1 MKKNKNLFLYPLIAL
16 LAAIVIYFLY
26 PLYHPN
32 SSINPGVNVNGIKKI
47 TETLLTDQKISMDKS
62 AINVYTAKNQTLI
75 KDVQRK
81 YGLKKGNVLLSKIF
95 PAYFFEVN
103 LVKENEL
110 SLSSDSNKK
119 DKKVSDDRSSEENLV
134 NFDFRG
140 KVINLNRVV
149 VDSLESANIE
159 QPEAKQL
166 VEEFARKYSGIY
178 DKIKN
183 ASSKDSTINKF
194 NDSNKNGAQL
204 VRVIHKFSWE
214 VKDSAVS
221 AIIKVNATVT
231 GSLITKFSVD
241 YSITGIISQKDEN
254 TVVSIVEVIVY
265 LIIMIVIA
273 ITGYKKIRAFEI
285 GYKNAFL
292 MAVVSGI
299 SFAVF
304 IVMQTGSEFKAE
316 VWIPVVAT
324 FIFWG
329 GLVFV
334 IWAVAEAVVRELW
347 KEKFHTFD
355 VIMKGD
361 ILNSKVGEN
370 IIIGGCFGIVMLA
383 LYLILISFLDKFIN
397 IQAAPGD
404 EVLRMYAN
412 KFVFLY
418 FFNFNLHFVV
428 FYFMVFIAFIFTSL
442 NKKYLKTLSASAL
455 TILLWGLSHKS
466 DISPFYYSVL
476 VQIFIGTVILYIF
489 NKYEVFTAIFAMSTF
504 SFLVNFLPLFFIQNT
519 TFNNLQILPVL
530 AIGGILIYAITSLNT
545 KDLITDIKSILPVY
559 AEHITERQRLQREL
573 EIAREVQ
580 MSFLPRKNPEFKG
593 LDIAAMCVPAMEVGG
608 DYYDFIEFDND
619 RIGIVVGDV
628 SGKGTQAAFYM
639 TLSKGFL
646 KAIAKTSSSPKEVLI
661 KMNNMFYENVDRGT
675 FITMVIGIFDI
686 RKKELTISSAGHNPT
701 LFKDASSK
709 TTKYVVSKGLALGLE
724 KGEIFGKTI
733 DEIKLPFFKDDTF
746 VFFTDG
752 FNEAMNKKREEF
764 GDEKMLE
771 TLSAAQVLSS
781 GDILENYF
789 KVVSE
794 HIGKA
799 VQHDDMSM
807 VVVRIK

>member
-1 MKKNKNLFLYPLIAL
+1 MKKNKNLFLYTLIAL
-16 LAAIVIYFLY
+16 PAAIVIYFLY

-32 SSINPGVNVNGIKKI
+32 SSINPELNVNGIKKI

-81 YGLKKGNVLLSKIF
+81 YGLKKANVLLSKIF

-103 LVKENEL
+103 LVKENEIT
-110 SLSSDSNKK
+110 LSSDSNKK
-119 DKKVSDDRSSEENLV
+119 DKKGADDRSSEENLV

-140 KVINLNRVV
+140 KVINLNRVL

-231 GSLITKFSVD
+231 GSIITKFSVD
-241 YSITGIISQKDEN
+241 YSITGLITQKDEN
-254 TVVSIVEVIVY
+254 TVVSIVEAIVY
-265 LIIMIVIA
+265 LIIIIVIA
-273 ITGYKKIRAFEI
+273 VTGYKKIRAFEI
-285 GYKNAFL
+285 GYKNALL
-292 MAVVSGI
+292 MGVVSGI

-304 IVMQTGSEFKAE
+304 IVMQAGSEIKGE
-316 VWIPVVAT
+316 IWIPVVAT

-329 GLVFV
+329 GFVFV

-383 LYLILISFLDKFIN
+383 IYLILISFLDKFIN

-504 SFLVNFLPLFFIQNT
+504 AFLVNFLPLFFVQNT

-530 AIGGILIYAITSLNT
+530 AIGGILIFAITSLST
-545 KDLITDIKSILPVY
+545 KDLITDINSILPVY

-619 RIGIVVGDV
+619 RFGIVVGDV

-701 LFKDASSK
+701 LVKDASNK

-764 GDEKMLE
+764 GDEKMLD

-789 KVVSE
+789 KVVNE